1 MSRLVV
7 IAGEVS
13 GDAHAARLIQELK
26 NLRPDLEVWGTGGA
40 EMQKAGVNLFLTLEK
55 LNFMGFVEV
64 VRHLPQILRN
74 FRTVKEHIRNLRP
87 PVVILVDY
95 PGFNLRLARWCHGLG
110 IPVVYYIAPQVW
122 AWKESRVRLLRKYC
136 RMVLCILP
144 FEESY
149 FRQFGVNAYFV
160 GHPLAEL
167 IPKEFPSEQDRRF
180 LALFPGS
187 RPFEIRR
194 LLPRM
199 LEAARLLGEEVV
211 LIARP
216 TGLSEDFYTPYV
228 AQGQPD
234 VRLLNPTE
242 ALMQARYAFVKS
254 GTSTLLAALFNV
266 PQLVCYRGHFLSYL
280 IARHL
285 VRVPYVSL
293 VNLISGKPVVQELL
307 QHHCTVQAL
316 CEEGQKLRDDT
327 AYREAQKKIYQNI
340 RMTFASHKAS
350 QTAARL
356 IAENF
361 LS

>member
-13 GDAHAARLIQELK
+13 GDAHAARLVQELK

-64 VRHLPQILRN
+64 VRHLPQILHN
-74 FRTVKEHIRNLRP
+74 FRTVKVHIRKLRP
-87 PVVILVDY
+87 QVVVLVDY

-122 AWKESRVRLLRKYC
+122 AWKETRVRLLRKYC

-160 GHPLAEL
+160 GHPLAEF
-167 IPKEFPSEQDRRF
+167 IPKEFPPDQERRF

-216 TGLSEDFYTPYV
+216 SGLSEDFYTPFV
-228 AQGQPD
+228 VQGHPEL
-234 VRLLNPTE
+234 RLLNPTE

-266 PQLVCYRGHFLSYL
+266 PQVVCYRGHFLSYMF
-280 IARHL
+280 ARQL

-293 VNLISGKPVVQELL
+293 VNLISGKPAVRELL
-307 QHHCTVQAL
+307 QYHCTVEAL
-316 CEEGQKLRDDT
+316 CAEGQRLRDDT
-327 AYREAQKKIYQNI
+327 ALREAQKKTYHDI
-340 RMTFASHKAS
+340 RMTFSSQNAS

-356 IAENF
+356 IVDSL

>member
-1 MSRLVV
+1 MSRLVI

-13 GDAHAARLIQELK
+13 GDAHAARLVQELQA
-26 NLRPDLEVWGTGGA
+26 LRPDLEVWGTGGA
-40 EMQKAGVNLFLTLEK
+40 EMRKAGVNLFLPLEK

-74 FRTVKEHIRNLRP
+74 FRTVKAHIQNLRP
-87 PVVILVDY
+87 GVVVLVDY
-95 PGFNLRLARWCHGLG
+95 PGFNLRLARWCYGQG

-122 AWKESRVRLLRKYC
+122 AWKEMRVHLLRKYC

-144 FEESY
+144 FEEAY
-149 FRQFGVNAYFV
+149 FRRYGVNAIFV

-167 IPKEFPSEQDRRF
+167 IPREFPFEQERRY
-180 LALFPGS
+180 LVLFPGS

-199 LEAARLLGEEVV
+199 LEAARVLGEDLV

-216 TGLSEDFYTPYV
+216 AGLPEDFYSPFV
-228 AQGQPD
+228 AQGLPEI
-234 VRLLNPTE
+234 RLLNPTE
-242 ALMQARYAFVKS
+242 ALMRARYAFVKS

-266 PQLVCYRGHFLSYL
+266 PQVVCYRGHFLSYL
-280 IARHL
+280 IARRL

-293 VNLISGKPVVQELL
+293 VNLISGRPAVKELL
-307 QHHCTVQAL
+307 QHHCTVGAL
-316 CEEGQKLRDDT
+316 CEEGQRLRNDT
-327 AYREAQKKIYQNI
+327 AYREAQKDAYESIRRMISSQN
-340 RMTFASHKAS
+340 AP

-356 IAENF
+356 IADTL